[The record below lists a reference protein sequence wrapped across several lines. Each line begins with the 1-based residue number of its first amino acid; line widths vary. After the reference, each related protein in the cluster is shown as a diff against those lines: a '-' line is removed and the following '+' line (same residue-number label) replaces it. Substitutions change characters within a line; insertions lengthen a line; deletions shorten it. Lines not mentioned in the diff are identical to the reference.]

1 LAASNDKYKESLMA
15 RVVLDH
21 VSKHFGTVKAVDDVS
36 LTIEDGEFFALLGPS
51 GCGKTTTLR
60 LVAGLELPTAGTIHI
75 GARDVTAL
83 APRERD
89 VAMVFQD
96 YALYPH
102 MLIFDNIGYP
112 LKVRGV
118 EKNEL
123 RARVTNA
130 ARSLEI
136 DHLLDRRPG
145 QLSGGQQQRAAVAR
159 AVVHH
164 AQVFL
169 FDEPLSNLDAKL
181 RVEARGFL
189 KHLQHEIG
197 ITTIYVTHDQAEAMA
212 LADRLAI
219 MDRGKVVQVGTPQQ
233 VYRHPRTTFVAS
245 FLGNPPMNLLPCRF
259 ERTRNRIR
267 VNEVT
272 LSLEYVPQADTLRAR
287 VREDEELI
295 LGIRPEHITLH
306 TTETVYAIP
315 GEMYV
320 TQPLGAESLV
330 IVRVGDT
337 PVSVRLFTDEP
348 PQLVGRVWLQPDP
361 KRIFFYN
368 RNGELIE

>member
-1 LAASNDKYKESLMA
+1 MA
-15 RVVLDH
+15 RLVLDNI
-21 VSKHFGTVKAVDDVS
+21 SKQFGNFTAVDQVT
-36 LTIEDGEFFALLGPS
+36 LAIQDGEFIALLGPS

-60 LVAGLELPTAGTIHI
+60 MVAGLEIPTQGKIQI
-75 GARDVTAL
+75 GDRDVTEL
-83 APRERD
+83 PPRERD

-102 MLIFDNIGYP
+102 MTILDNIGYP

-118 EKNEL
+118 GKEEL
-123 RARVTNA
+123 RNRVTDA
-130 ARSLEI
+130 AISLDI
-136 DHLLDRRPG
+136 NYLLDRRPG

-197 ITTIYVTHDQAEAMA
+197 VTTVYVTHDQAEAMA
-212 LADRLAI
+212 LADRVAI
-219 MDRGKVVQVGTPQQ
+219 MDRGKIIQVGTPQQ
-233 VYRHPRTTFVAS
+233 VYRRPRTTFVAS
-245 FLGNPPMNLLPCRF
+245 FLGNPPMNLLPCRLDL
-259 ERTRNRIR
+259 TNRQVHVDSATVSLQGIPDWNMLASR
-267 VNEVT
+267 LSDNE
-272 LSLEYVPQADTLRAR
+272 D
-287 VREDEELI
+287 LI
-295 LGIRPEHITLH
+295 IGVRPEHITLH
-306 TTETVYAIP
+306 STAKPQAFP

-320 TQPLGAESLV
+320 SQPLGAESLL
-330 IVRVGDT
+330 ILRVGDQ

-348 PQLVGRVWLQPDP
+348 PRFDGRVWLEPDP
-361 KRIFFYN
+361 KRIFLY
-368 RNGELIE
+368 RVSGELVE